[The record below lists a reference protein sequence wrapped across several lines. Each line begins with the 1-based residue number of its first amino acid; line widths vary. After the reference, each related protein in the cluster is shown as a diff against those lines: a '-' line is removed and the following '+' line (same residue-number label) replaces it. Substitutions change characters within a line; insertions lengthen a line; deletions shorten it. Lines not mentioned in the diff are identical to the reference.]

1 MKKVILLLFLPF
13 GFSGEGPTVDFN
25 KQSVPVKDSII
36 STPILIPPQPVDE
49 LVNALIYVESRG
61 VDSAIGDIHLETP
74 SIGVLQIRPV
84 MVREVNRILKIM
96 GSTQRYKL
104 KDRFDRQSSIEMFL
118 FWKNYHHPEDGFEEI
133 ARCWNGGP
141 RGLKNK
147 RTEKYWIKV
156 QNEINNLKIK

>member
-13 GFSGEGPTVDFN
+13 GFSGGGITPNFN
-25 KQSVPVKDSII
+25 KQVTPVDSSYI
-36 STPILIPPQPVDE
+36 TPPVIVPPQPVDE
-49 LVNALIYVESRG
+49 LVNALIYVESHG
-61 VDSAIGDIHLETP
+61 NDSAIGDTHLETP

-141 RGLKNK
+141 RGMKNK

-156 QNEINNLKIK
+156 QKHLNGNY

>member
-1 MKKVILLLFLPF
+1 MKKIIFLSTLPLFLS
-13 GFSGEGPTVDFN
+13 SGHSEVAPIIEPPTL
-25 KQSVPVKDSII
+25 QTSVIEQTITV
-36 STPILIPPQPVDE
+36 PPQPVDE

-61 VDSAIGDIHLETP
+61 NDSAIGDVHLKTP
-74 SIGVLQIRPV
+74 SIGALQIRPV

-141 RGLKNK
+141 RGLKNR

-156 QNEINNLKIK
+156 QKQLNINEI

>member
-1 MKKVILLLFLPF
+1 MKKIIFLISFPLLLSSGHSEILP
-13 GFSGEGPTVDFN
+13 
-25 KQSVPVKDSII
+25 KLKLPVLQPQVIEQPMI
-36 STPILIPPQPVDE
+36 VLPQPVDK

-61 VDSAIGDIHLETP
+61 NDSAIGDTHLETP

-104 KDRFDRQSSIEMFL
+104 KDRFNRQSSIEMFL
-118 FWKNYHHPEDGFEEI
+118 FWKNYHHPKDGFEEI

-141 RGLKNK
+141 RGLKNR

-156 QNEINNLKIK
+156 QKQLNINEI

>member
-1 MKKVILLLFLPF
+1 MKHLLILLMLPF
-13 GFSGEGPTVDFN
+13 TFSGGAEQAKLGEYQELETSKVEE
-25 KQSVPVKDSII
+25 KVKEKDQ
-36 STPILIPPQPVDE
+36 TDYLLE
-49 LVNALIYVESRG
+49 ALIQVESRG
-61 VDSAIGDIHLETP
+61 NTNAIGDKHLGEP

-96 GSTQRYKL
+96 GTSQRYKL
-104 KDRFDRQSSIEMFL
+104 KDRFDRQKSIEMFL